1 MEKFLLD
8 SNIFGIDVERNLHS
22 ANNETLLLLYQPNLM
37 FSRPYYNVLDT
48 EARKY
53 MQVYLEYLLGVS
65 YNTKLELWE
74 CLNFLIHISP
84 YHHKR
89 IEVRNTAMQSYRK
102 VSNIGWAQ
110 Y

>member
-1 MEKFLLD
+1 MILEKFLLD

-65 YNTKLELWE
+65 YCTN
-74 CLNFLIHISP
+74 
-84 YHHKR
+84 
-89 IEVRNTAMQSYRK
+89 
-102 VSNIGWAQ
+102 
-110 Y
+110 